1 VVHIPKKEQ
10 SGNRYSFKRL
20 RQADREDVFLTLS
33 FIIQQDTDLTNNEQ
47 IKAIQW
53 PNKNRQYNGQT
64 RTDNTMAKR
73 KMTKGQTMVYK
84 TLHKKLMIEQHDPH
98 KGQRVNSGAP

>member
-1 VVHIPKKEQ
+1 MAK
-10 SGNRYSFKRL
+10 
-20 RQADREDVFLTLS
+20 
-33 FIIQQDTDLTNNEQ
+33 QDTMAKQEQ
-47 IKAIQW
+47 TIQWPNKNRQYNGQTRTDNTMAKQEQTIQW

-84 TLHKKLMIEQHDPH
+84 TLHKKLMIEQHDIH
-98 KGQRVNSGAP
+98 KRQRVNSGAP